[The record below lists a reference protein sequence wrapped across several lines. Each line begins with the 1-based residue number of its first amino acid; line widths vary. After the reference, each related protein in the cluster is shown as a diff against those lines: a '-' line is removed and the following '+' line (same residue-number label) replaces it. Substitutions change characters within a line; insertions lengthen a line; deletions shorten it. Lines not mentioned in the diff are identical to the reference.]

1 MAYATTAQ
9 LDSLSSASQIV
20 STLEEAAKTEALDVA
35 SSLADGYLR
44 QRYALPLSA
53 FCPDL
58 TRAVCAIAAYDL
70 LSVRGYDPVA
80 EDNGNIRVRYEDAI
94 KWLERVAS
102 SEISPDIEDSAPTGE
117 DSSAPGLAI
126 RSLPPRWF

>member
-20 STLEEAAKTEALDVA
+20 STLDPTAKTEALDVA

-44 QRYALPLSA
+44 QRYTLPLVA

-58 TRAVCAIAAYDL
+58 TRAVCAIATYDL
-70 LSVRGYDPVA
+70 LSARGYDPVA
-80 EDNGNIRVRYEDAI
+80 QDNGNVRVRYEDAI
-94 KWLERVAS
+94 KWLERLAAG
-102 SEISPDIEDSAPTGE
+102 EISPDIDDSAPTGE
-117 DSSAPGLAI
+117 DSDAPGLAI